1 MELREFQDQIE
12 RIYLERDAA
21 RGVDRSFVWFTEE
34 VGELAKELRQDT
46 RDKTR
51 LKEEMSD
58 VLAWLVTLAS
68 LLDIDIAEAARRY
81 ADGCPKCHGTP
92 CRCGNAQVDVDTP
105 EDRSGGGSAV

>member
-1 MELREFQDQIE
+1 MELREFQEQIE

-21 RGVDRSFVWFTEE
+21 RGVDRTFVWFTEE
-34 VGELAKELRQDT
+34 VGELAKEVRQDT

-51 LKEEMSD
+51 LREEMSD

-81 ADGCPKCHGTP
+81 ADGCPKCQGTP
-92 CRCGNAQVDVDTP
+92 CFCGATGAGHMP
-105 EDRSGGGSAV
+105 EDLSSGGSAT